1 MINNKETLRGFLL
14 AECPLL
20 MKPWYRRLFAILSH
34 SHEYTMQRYKYYL
47 RKSEYH
53 YNTSF
58 HQTKKKGNLIHDLWY
73 IWYCRK
79 KNILEEKLG
88 IKIGINTI
96 DKGLKIAHYGFIAV
110 NMNTKAGENL
120 VLHGSNCI
128 GNKGEYTK
136 DAPVIG
142 NNVEFGIGAAAYGN
156 IHIADNV
163 IIGAGCIVTKDIPEK
178 GAVVVGNPMRILR
191 VNTQ

>member
-1 MINNKETLRGFLL
+1 MIDNKETLRDFLL
-14 AECPLL
+14 AECPAL
-20 MKPWYRRLFAILSH
+20 MKPWHKRLFAIISH

-53 YNTSF
+53 YNTSY
-58 HQTKKKGNLIHDLWY
+58 HQAKKKGNLIHDLWY

-96 DKGLKIAHYGFIAV
+96 GKGLKIAHYGFIAV
-110 NMNTKAGENL
+110 NINTKAGEKL

-128 GNKGEYTK
+128 GNKGEFAK
-136 DAPVIG
+136 EAPVIG
-142 NNVEFGIGAAAYGN
+142 NNVEFGIGASAYGN
-156 IHIADNV
+156 IQIADNV
-163 IIGAGCIVTKDIPEK
+163 IIGAGCIVTKDILEK
-178 GAVVVGNPMRILR
+178 GAVVVGNPMRILH
-191 VNTQ
+191 VTS

>member
-1 MINNKETLRGFLL
+1 MIDNRETLRAYFQS
-14 AECPLL
+14 ECPIM
-20 MKPWYRRLFAILSH
+20 MKPWYSRLFPLIIH
-34 SHEYTMQRYKYYL
+34 SHENTLERFLYYL

-53 YNTSF
+53 YNTSY
-58 HQTKKKGNLIHDLWY
+58 HQTKRKGNLIHDFWY
-73 IWYCRK
+73 IWYSRK

-96 DKGLKIAHYGFIAV
+96 GKGLKIAHYGFIAV
-110 NMNTKAGENL
+110 NVNTKAGENL

-136 DAPVIG
+136 EAPVIG
-142 NNVEFGIGAAAYGN
+142 NNVEFGIGAAAYGK

-163 IIGAGCIVTKDIPEK
+163 IIGAGCIVTKDILEK
-178 GAVVVGNPMRILR
+178 GAVVVGNPMRTLR
-191 VNTQ
+191 LNS

>member
-1 MINNKETLRGFLL
+1 MINNIETLRDYLL
-14 AECPLL
+14 AECPALI
-20 MKPWYRRLFAILSH
+20 KPWHKRLFAILSH
-34 SHEYTMQRYKYYL
+34 NHEYTMQKYIYYL

-53 YNTSF
+53 YNTSY
-58 HQTKKKGNLIHDLWY
+58 HQTKKTGNFVHDLWY

-79 KNILEEKLG
+79 KNIQEEKLG

-96 DKGLKIAHYGFIAV
+96 GKGLKIAHYGFIAV
-110 NMNTKAGENL
+110 NINTKAGENL

-128 GNKGEYTK
+128 GNKGEYAK
-136 DAPVIG
+136 DAPVLG

-163 IIGAGCIVTKDIPEK
+163 IIGAGCIVTKDILEK
-178 GAVVVGNPMRILR
+178 GAVVVGNPMRKLR
-191 VNTQ
+191 VNS